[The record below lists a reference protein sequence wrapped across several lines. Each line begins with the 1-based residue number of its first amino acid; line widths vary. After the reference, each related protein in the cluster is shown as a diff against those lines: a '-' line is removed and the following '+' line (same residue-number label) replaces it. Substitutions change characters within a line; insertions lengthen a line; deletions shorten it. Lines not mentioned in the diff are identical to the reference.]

1 MIVQGNL
8 RAETNFA
15 TFRAL
20 ILVQG
25 GVQEI
30 DKTQLR
36 DSVSCLKQ
44 RTVSQLQSLREG
56 EEETAGENIDLRK
69 TTDSRR
75 RSSEEKRK
83 SLEERSHPSTSA
95 TEEAKGEIL
104 P

>member
-1 MIVQGNL
+1 MLVGDNL
-8 RAETNFA
+8 RAETNFE
-15 TFRAL
+15 TCRAL

-56 EEETAGENIDLRK
+56 EEETPGENIDLRK
-69 TTDSRR
+69 TSDTRR

-95 TEEAKGEIL
+95 AEEAKGELL

>member
-1 MIVQGNL
+1 MLVGDNL
-8 RAETNFA
+8 RAEINFV
-15 TFRAL
+15 TCRAL

-44 RTVSQLQSLREG
+44 RTVSQLQSLRDS
-56 EEETAGENIDLRK
+56 EEEAPGENIDLRK
-69 TTDSRR
+69 TTDSIR

-95 TEEAKGEIL
+95 AEEAKGEIL